1 MTDTTKYVAEALA
14 ELELVKS
21 EASLMGWH
29 DANMATI
36 EYTYELSPEEVR
48 QLEQAYQQ
56 KAAWLWGVGA

>member
-1 MTDTTKYVAEALA
+1 MTDTTKYVAEALK

-21 EASLMGWH
+21 EEALMGWH

-36 EYTYELSPEEVR
+36 EYTYELSPEEAR